1 MFAPRDKSQK
11 MHLSNRNLPRVN
23 LCRRFFHFFSSAKE
37 IFSNFNASLFC
48 RAPHH
53 ENSLNHWWDCL
64 PWTRRGA
71 IYAFQS
77 RWSWMSPN
85 NKVQFALEKLKW
97 KQERGFSGV
106 AKWRFENDI
115 SHTKDSHRVALNIQN
130 VFDEFRAILGKCSFW
145 WDEIRGKKAAF
156 REQFCQMVFI
166 HFSNVLPFVFITLC
180 IPGSLS
186 TFEVLFSGL
195 WKVDESAINVNSNN
209 NMMMRLPA
217 GSVLDL

>member
-11 MHLSNRNLPRVN
+11 MHLWNWNLPRVN
-23 LCRRFFHFFSSAKE
+23 LCHRFFHFFSSKE

-97 KQERGFSGV
+97 KHRERIFRCRKMTVLKRHFTHKRFSSRS
-106 AKWRFENDI
+106 AQ
-115 SHTKDSHRVALNIQN
+115 HTKRFRWISCNFGKVQFLMRWDSWKKGCFSWTILPDG
-130 VFDEFRAILGKCSFW
+130 FYPFFKRAA
-145 WDEIRGKKAAF
+145 IRF
-156 REQFCQMVFI
+156 YNPMCTWFII
-166 HFSNVLPFVFITLC
+166 HFW
-180 IPGSLS
+180 GS
-186 TFEVLFSGL
+186 F
-195 WKVDESAINVNSNN
+195 
-209 NMMMRLPA
+209 
-217 GSVLDL
+217 

>member
-11 MHLSNRNLPRVN
+11 MHLSNWNLPRVN
-23 LCRRFFHFFSSAKE
+23 LCRRFFHFFSSKE

-97 KQERGFSGV
+97 KHRERIFRCRKMMVWKRHFTHKRFSSYHSTYKTILMNFV
-106 AKWRFENDI
+106 QFWESA
-115 SHTKDSHRVALNIQN
+115 
-130 VFDEFRAILGKCSFW
+130 VFDEMRFVEKRLLFVNNFARWFLSIFQTCCHSF
-145 WDEIRGKKAAF
+145 
-156 REQFCQMVFI
+156 
-166 HFSNVLPFVFITLC
+166 L
-180 IPGSLS
+180 
-186 TFEVLFSGL
+186 
-195 WKVDESAINVNSNN
+195 
-209 NMMMRLPA
+209 
-217 GSVLDL
+217 

>member
-1 MFAPRDKSQK
+1 M
-11 MHLSNRNLPRVN
+11 NLR
-23 LCRRFFHFFSSAKE
+23 RRFFHFFSSKE

-97 KQERGFSGV
+97 KQEREDFSGV
-106 AKWRFENDI
+106 EKWRFENDI
-115 SHTKDSHRVALNIQN
+115 SHTKDSHRSAQHTKH
-130 VFDEFRAILGKCSFW
+130 FDEFCAILGKCNFW
-145 WDEIRGKKAAF
+145 WDEIHGKNGCFSWTILPDGSYPFFKRAAIRF
-156 REQFCQMVFI
+156 YNPMYTWFII
-166 HFSNVLPFVFITLC
+166 HFWSSF
-180 IPGSLS
+180 
-186 TFEVLFSGL
+186 
-195 WKVDESAINVNSNN
+195 
-209 NMMMRLPA
+209 
-217 GSVLDL
+217 